1 MRCFRYSMEM
11 AGVCAA
17 RVCARLLHHAQTSAI
32 HRPRAPVL
40 RQGFLLTHSPA
51 PVRQASSSSTSQVEN
66 GKNTDPSQ
74 DLIISSSCV
83 TRLKE
88 IIQEDNQSFL
98 RVIVEG
104 GGCSGFQYKFD
115 LDTVVQDD
123 DRIFEQ
129 DGVRVVIDETSLDF
143 VRGSTIDYHTELIRA
158 AFRVTNNP
166 QAEGGCSC
174 GASFA
179 IKL

>member
-1 MRCFRYSMEM
+1 M
-11 AGVCAA
+11 AGVNGL
-17 RVCARLLHHAQTSAI
+17 RLCSRLSHLHLSPCTINTRIQVSRHNPFLTPSPLRRQPCSSLATETKFHAESSKITD
-32 HRPRAPVL
+32 
-40 RQGFLLTHSPA
+40 
-51 PVRQASSSSTSQVEN
+51 ASS
-66 GKNTDPSQ
+66 
-74 DLIISSSCV
+74 DLLISASCV
-83 TRLKE
+83 ARLKE
-88 IIQEDNQSFL
+88 IIQNEAKAFL

-115 LDTVVQDD
+115 LDTVRQDD
-123 DRIFEQ
+123 DRIFER
-129 DGVRVVIDETSLDF
+129 DGVQVVIDETSLDF

-158 AFRVTNNP
+158 AFRVVDNP

>member
-1 MRCFRYSMEM
+1 M
-11 AGVCAA
+11 
-17 RVCARLLHHAQTSAI
+17 
-32 HRPRAPVL
+32 
-40 RQGFLLTHSPA
+40 
-51 PVRQASSSSTSQVEN
+51 
-66 GKNTDPSQ
+66 
-74 DLIISSSCV
+74 

-88 IIQEDNQSFL
+88 ITKDDDKSFL

-115 LDTVVQDD
+115 LDTTLQDD
-123 DRIFEQ
+123 DRVFER
-129 DGVRVVIDETSLDF
+129 DGVQVVIDETSLDF
-143 VRGSTIDYHTELIRA
+143 VRGSIIDYHSELIRA
-158 AFRVTNNP
+158 AFRVVDNP

>member
-1 MRCFRYSMEM
+1 MKM
-11 AGVCAA
+11 AGVSAA
-17 RVCARLLHHAQTSAI
+17 RACARLLHHAHTSAI
-32 HRPRAPVL
+32 LRPRVSVL
-40 RQGFLLTHSPA
+40 RQGCLLTHSLA
-51 PVRQASSSSTSQVEN
+51 PVRQTSSSATSQV
-66 GKNTDPSQ
+66 KNASKTDPSQ
-74 DLIISSSCV
+74 DLIISPSCV

-88 IIQEDNQSFL
+88 IIQKDDQSFL

-115 LDTVVQDD
+115 LDTEMQDD

-158 AFRVTNNP
+158 SFRVTNNP

>member
-32 HRPRAPVL
+32 HRP
-40 RQGFLLTHSPA
+40 
-51 PVRQASSSSTSQVEN
+51 RQASSSSTSQVEN

>member
-1 MRCFRYSMEM
+1 MGGMY
-11 AGVCAA
+11 AA
-17 RVCARLLHHAQTSAI
+17 RVCARLLHHAQQTAI
-32 HRPRAPVL
+32 FRSRVPVSRP
-40 RQGFLLTHSPA
+40 GCLLTLSSG
-51 PVRQASSSSTSQVEN
+51 PVRQTNSSSSSQVQN
-66 GKNTDPSQ
+66 AKNTNPSQ

-88 IIQEDNQSFL
+88 IIQNDDQSFL

>member
-1 MRCFRYSMEM
+1 MEM
-11 AGVCAA
+11 AGLSVA
-17 RVCARLLHHAQTSAI
+17 RVCSRLAHLNRLPIIIRT
-32 HRPRAPVL
+32 RFPVS
-40 RQGFLLTHSPA
+40 RQDFLLTQSPTLLL
-51 PVRQASSSSTSQVEN
+51 RQPTSSSARESALHTDGS
-66 GKNTDPSQ
+66 KNTDPSH
-74 DLIISSSCV
+74 DLLISAACV
-83 TRLKE
+83 SRLKE
-88 IIQEDNQSFL
+88 IIPEEDQSFL

-115 LDTVVQDD
+115 LDTVLQDD
-123 DRIFEQ
+123 DRVFEQ

-158 AFRVTNNP
+158 AFRVIDNP

>member
-1 MRCFRYSMEM
+1 MYVDYWYVVLLRDVLDGEVCLLRNGVVGQMRIPLSTKNTFPT
-11 AGVCAA
+11 
-17 RVCARLLHHAQTSAI
+17 Q
-32 HRPRAPVL
+32 
-40 RQGFLLTHSPA
+40 SPA
-51 PVRQASSSSTSQVEN
+51 LLGRLSSSAHQSQPLAT
-66 GKNTDPSQ
+66 KSSASQ
-74 DLIISSSCV
+74 DLLISPSCV

-88 IIQEDNQSFL
+88 ITKDDDKSFL

-115 LDTVVQDD
+115 LDTTLQDD
-123 DRIFEQ
+123 DRVFER
-129 DGVRVVIDETSLDF
+129 DGVQVVIDETSLDF
-143 VRGSTIDYHTELIRA
+143 VRGSIIDYHSELIRA
-158 AFRVTNNP
+158 AFRVVDNP